1 MARTE
6 LAGHHEGSDSEAGR
20 VVTRALVRAA
30 GRLGLTQKD
39 LAPILGVSAAS
50 LSRLYAGQRVLDP
63 KGKEGEL
70 ALYFLRVYRSLDT
83 LVGGEDTRAQAWIR
97 AENVHLGG
105 VPLALM
111 ARIQGLVDVAG
122 YLDGMRGRG

>member
-1 MARTE
+1 MATTVR
-6 LAGHHEGSDSEAGR
+6 AGHREGSESEAGR

-30 GRLGLTQKD
+30 GRLGLAQRE

-50 LSRLYAGQRVLDP
+50 LSRIQGGQRVLDP
-63 KGKEGEL
+63 EGKEGEL
-70 ALYFLRVYRSLDT
+70 ALLFLRVYRSLDT
-83 LVGGEDTRAQAWIR
+83 LVGGDDAHAQAWIR
-97 AENVHLGG
+97 AENIHLGG

-122 YLDGMRGRG
+122 YLDGMRGRS